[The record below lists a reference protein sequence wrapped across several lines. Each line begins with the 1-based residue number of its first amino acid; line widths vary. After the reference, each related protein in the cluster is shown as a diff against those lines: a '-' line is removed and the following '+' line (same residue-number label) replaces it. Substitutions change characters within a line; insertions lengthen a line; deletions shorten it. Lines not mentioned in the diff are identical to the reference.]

1 MNMQENSK
9 SLTTDILRV
18 FFELGYNEVDDSEFI
33 QEILGDETDEIMKL
47 AKEFNERIHSIANYE
62 VKDIATPIVME
73 VVSVNDD
80 YTVNLIKHRDTTI
93 PDSLKDQPWT
103 NIKNPT
109 IFKYLEKGDR
119 VLVGHNE
126 GSISSCWI
134 MFAMI
139 DGKDFNKKT
148 IYRDIDKMYEIND
161 NTLLLKEWLEKIAPV
176 AFPPIKITDSEG
188 NTTYQENP
196 LYTQFKYEMRQWKK
210 VDRI

>member
-1 MNMQENSK
+1 MSIQEESK
-9 SLTTDILRV
+9 SLTADILKV
-18 FFELGYNEVDDSEFI
+18 FFELGYDEVDNSGFI
-33 QEILGDETDEIMKL
+33 QEILGEETNEIIEL

-80 YTVNLIKHRDTTI
+80 FTVNLIKPQNTTI

-109 IFKYLEKGDR
+109 IFKYLEKGDK

-126 GSISSCWI
+126 GSVSSCWV

-139 DGKDFNKKT
+139 NGDDFNKKT
-148 IYRDIDKMYEIND
+148 IYRDINKMYEIND
-161 NTLLLKEWLEKIAPV
+161 NTLILKKWLEKMAPE
-176 AFPPIKITDSEG
+176 AFPPNVKTDSEG
-188 NTTYQENP
+188 NTIYEENP
-196 LYTQFKYEMRQWKK
+196 LYTQFKDEMRKWKK
-210 VDRI
+210 VDKT